1 MQAAKMAIVGLI
13 ILGTFSIAGGVFIG
27 GGSKYYIRAEQ
38 INTSNDSIDNLKQVN
53 YSDMESS
60 TQRKFENAIRTNE
73 RVQISEPPQYQS
85 PFVVDYNR
93 SQYKVTLL
101 VADVDRTRMFSLILG
116 GIGMIT
122 VAGAIW
128 YYLRV
133 S

>member
-1 MQAAKMAIVGLI
+1 MQAAKMAVVGLI

-27 GGSKYYIRAEQ
+27 GESKYYIRAEQ
-38 INTSNDSIDNLKQVN
+38 VNTSNDSIDNLKQVN

-60 TQRKFENAIRTNE
+60 TQRQFENAIRTNE

-122 VAGAIW
+122 VAGTVW